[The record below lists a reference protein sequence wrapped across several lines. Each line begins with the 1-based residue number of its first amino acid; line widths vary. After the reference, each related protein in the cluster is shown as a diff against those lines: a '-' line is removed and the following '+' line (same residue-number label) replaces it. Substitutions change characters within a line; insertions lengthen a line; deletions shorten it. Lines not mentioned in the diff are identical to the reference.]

1 MLFARKAVGVV
12 ALVCVLVT
20 GSAVEASAEAADERY
35 ECFQK
40 IEVYNSASFFMFFE
54 GRYGQTT
61 HAGTTKSSGAYL
73 FGSHTTDFAKYK
85 VGKGHKIWPRVQ
97 ALAGLRKSG
106 PKVRYC
112 KNGKTAHYTVTGTTL
127 AFVVLLD

>member
-1 MLFARKAVGVV
+1 MLLARKAVGVV

-20 GSAVEASAEAADERY
+20 GSAVEATGERY

-40 IEVYNSASFFMFFE
+40 IQVYNSASFFMFFE

-61 HAGTTKSSGAYL
+61 HAGTTNSSGAYL

-85 VGKGHKIWPRVQ
+85 VGTGHKIWPRVQ

-112 KNGKTAHYTVTGTTL
+112 KNGKTARYTVTGTTL
-127 AFVVLLD
+127 FHSVLLD